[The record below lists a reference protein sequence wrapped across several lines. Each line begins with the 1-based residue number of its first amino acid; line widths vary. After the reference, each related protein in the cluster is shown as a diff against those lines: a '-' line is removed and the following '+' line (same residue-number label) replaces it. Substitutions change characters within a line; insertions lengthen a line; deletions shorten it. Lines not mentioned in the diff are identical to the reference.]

1 MTATKT
7 RPRALPQRT
16 CVACGM
22 TTNKRELVRIVRT
35 ADAVIADP
43 TGKLAGRGAYICHQ
57 PECWEQAIKKGRLAR
72 SLKTTL
78 TENDTS
84 ALRTYAATLTGSTD

>member
-1 MTATKT
+1 MTATKM

-16 CVACGM
+16 CVACGT

-35 ADAVIADP
+35 SEAVAADP

-57 PECWEQAIKKGRLAR
+57 AECWEQAIKKGRLAR

-78 TENDTS
+78 TEQDTS
-84 ALRTYAATLTGSTD
+84 ALRIYAATLTGS